1 MPKKVKQGTVTSD
14 KMDKTIVVKVLEHK
28 PHKKY
33 KKIMQITKNYNAQD
47 VEGKANIGDVVT
59 IVENRPI
66 SKTVCW
72 VLKDIVT
79 KAN

>member
-14 KMDKTIVVKVLEHK
+14 KMDKTIVVKVLEPK
-28 PHKKY
+28 THKKY
-33 KKIMQITKNYNAQD
+33 KKIIQTTKNY
-47 VEGKANIGDVVT
+47 KARDLEDRANVGDVVT

-66 SKTVCW
+66 ARTVRW
-72 VLKDIVT
+72 VLKDVVT